1 MENKKKELI
10 SNDIKKGNIAN
21 VYLFYGEEAY
31 KKRNY
36 KDELKAA
43 VTAGNMMNYAQFD
56 GQDIDWQEVYDAAMT
71 MPFFA
76 NRRLIIVENSG
87 KFKAKKTD
95 ETDNA
100 TANKK
105 SKEPDILE
113 KLLTDLP
120 NTTCLAFFEEGAAKN
135 KKVYKL
141 VASKGVACECNA
153 DTEADI
159 VKWLQKGFA
168 SEKKTVDASTLH
180 LMISRIGFDYDMLRT
195 EFDKVISYTYGKD
208 TVDSE
213 DILAITSENVESK
226 IFDMLSAMCEK
237 NIDKA
242 LSKYHN
248 LLTNKE
254 HPLYILAML
263 RSQFRVMLQVAEMS
277 EKGMSSPAIAKA
289 MGKQIFVVNNM
300 KRYLSYFPRTRIE
313 NILDE
318 ISEIDRK
325 SKIGDIQDQIGVEM
339 LIIRFST

>member
-1 MENKKKELI
+1 MNHIKKE
-10 SNDIKKGNIAN
+10 NIAN

-31 KKRNY
+31 KKRIY
-36 KDELKAA
+36 KDELKDA

-76 NRRLIIVENSG
+76 SRRLIIVENSG
-87 KFKAKKTD
+87 KFKAKKSD
-95 ETDNA
+95 ETEDA
-100 TANKK
+100 IANKK
-105 SKEPDILE
+105 SKEPDMLE
-113 KLLTDLP
+113 KILTDLP
-120 NTTCLAFFEEGAAKN
+120 ETTCLAFFEEGAAKN

-141 VASKGVACECNA
+141 VASKGVVCECNA

-159 VKWLQKGFA
+159 INWLQKGFA
-168 SEKKTVDASTLH
+168 SEKKKVDVSTLH
-180 LMISRIGFDYDMLRT
+180 LMISRIGFDYDRLRS
-195 EFDKVISYTYGKD
+195 EFDKVISYTYGKE
-208 TVDSE
+208 TVEDS
-213 DILAITSENVESK
+213 DILNITSENVESK

-254 HPLYILAML
+254 PPLYILAML

-277 EKGMSSPAIAKA
+277 EKGMPSHDIVKA
-289 MGKQIFVVNNM
+289 TGRKTFVVNNM

-318 ISEIDRK
+318 ISETDRK
-325 SKIGDIQDQIGVEM
+325 SKIGDIKDQIGVEL
-339 LIIRFST
+339 LIIRYSS